1 MPRRHWILLL
11 LFCAVLLFCPCI
23 FAKRRK
29 KRRKRSSYD
38 AASRSCKSA
47 LSKSRLL
54 RRRRSK
60 TSSAIAVL
68 ESVVSF
74 DNSSGKLLPSQTQP
88 CIDAMY
94 ELGSMKASVDS
105 IHEGMTIFSAL

>member
-54 RRRRSK
+54 RRRKSK

-94 ELGSMKASVDS
+94 ELGSIKASVDS
-105 IHEGMTIFSAL
+105 IHEGMAIFSAL